1 MSVLRKELGNF
12 NSIICFKAAIVGMEE
27 ALGEKATAIALT
39 TAGRA
44 RGRKLAEE
52 LGLTAGSISLDD
64 AADKLKKALG
74 KEGTCLCIVDKIVAK
89 GEIIKVYTS
98 ETFCSAGEPLN
109 SPRKCT
115 FTMGAVWGAVEQL
128 IGKRFR
134 GIHTESVLRGGA
146 YDVFEFTPFE

>member
-1 MSVLRKELGNF
+1 MSVLRKELGDF
-12 NSIICFKAAIVGMEE
+12 NSIVCFKAAITGMEE

-44 RGRKLAEE
+44 RGKKLAEE
-52 LGLTAGSISLDD
+52 LGLAGARLSLDD
-64 AADKLKKALG
+64 AAAKLGQALG
-74 KEGTCLCIVDKIVAK
+74 KEGTRLCIVEKIVAE

-115 FTMGAVWGAVEQL
+115 FTMGAVWGAVEQI
-128 IGKRFR
+128 IGKRLR
-134 GIHTESVLRGGA
+134 GTHTESVLRGGTH
-146 YDVFEFTPFE
+146 DVFEFTPL